1 MSEGEVI
8 EQLVEF
14 TAILLAGVSVL
25 FTVVSAYVVAL
36 NYFIGEAN
44 LLARALTFVFVSLIL
59 GMLVFVMM
67 GAQVTQIGLVDRL
80 VELEQAGELTAAGHA
95 ALANA
100 RPENGFDI
108 MGQRSIDDI
117 VRLCIWSGLGFIY
130 IALAYLTFVHRWRPD
145 VYRVALQKQ
154 GMP

>member
-1 MSEGEVI
+1 MTEGEVI

-14 TAILLAGVSVL
+14 TSILLAGVSVL

-44 LLARALTFVFVSLIL
+44 LIARTLTFVFVSLIL
-59 GMLVFVMM
+59 AMLVFVML
-67 GAQVTQIGLVDRL
+67 GAQATQIGLVDRL
-80 VELEQAGELTAAGHA
+80 VELERAGELTAAGHA

-100 RPENGFDI
+100 QPGVGMDVF
-108 MGQRSIDDI
+108 GQRSVDDI
-117 VRLCIWSGLGFIY
+117 IRFCVWTGLGFIY
-130 IALAYLTFVHRWRPD
+130 LALAYLTFIYRWRTD
-145 VYRVALQKQ
+145 VYRVALQQQ